1 MCGLLCSALYYI
13 AYQGENQN
21 LGYNRAQP
29 ENFGLGCLIIV
40 FVYELCKLVV
50 DSRHRSVRYA
60 EPPPAA
66 PLCSVRPGRRCG
78 KNNST
83 GNSFSDRQHRIQS
96 GVNQSVIILV

>member
-1 MCGLLCSALYYI
+1 MCGLLCSVLYYI

-66 PLCSVRPGRRCG
+66 PLCNVCCQGSQFCEKPPKTV
-78 KNNST
+78 KQLSL
-83 GNSFSDRQHRIQS
+83 S
-96 GVNQSVIILV
+96 